1 MESRDE
7 ISQPILECDGQ
18 LFKRLLE
25 AATIWLEKHTAFIN
39 SLNVYPVP
47 DGDTGTNM
55 LLTMQAVLKEIAPSP
70 EHSIGAMA
78 QVVAYGA
85 RMGSR
90 GNSGVI
96 LSQIFRG
103 MAKNLDGKEAMRAI
117 DLAASMREAAR
128 TAYKGVIKPV
138 EGTILTVAREVAEAA
153 EAAASHVT
161 DLCQLLEI
169 MVHEARESVARTPS
183 LLPVLQEAGVVDAGG
198 QGLCII
204 LEGFLRYMQ
213 GQPLDVDVA
222 LNAVADL
229 KASFEGEYGYDVQFV
244 LRGRD
249 LDVESIRTEISQMG
263 ESALVVGDSAS
274 VKVHIHTQE
283 PGNPLNYAASLGSL
297 SKITVENMQEQYQ
310 EFVLKAAQGAA
321 APTEVPASKAKA
333 SEVAIVTVASGE
345 GLMKVFK
352 SLGASAIVSG
362 GQTMNPSTEEL
373 LKAIEGLESPNVIVL
388 PNNPNIIMASG
399 QAGEMTKKNVRI
411 VPSKTIPQGISALL
425 AFSYQADWET
435 NLKLMEQALRSV
447 KTAEITTA
455 VRAVQVNGLSVKE
468 GEFIGLLDDQLQ
480 ASSHSLMEIAFEMLS
495 RMRAEENEIITIYYG
510 KDVSQE
516 EAEKLAEEIRKRYPG
531 QEVELIDGSQ
541 PYYHYIL
548 SVE

>member
-283 PGNPLNYAASLGSL
+283 PGTPLNYAASLGSL

-388 PNNPNIIMASG
+388 PNNPNIIMASR
-399 QAGEMTKKNVRI
+399 QAGEMTKKNIRI

-480 ASSHSLMEIAFEMLS
+480 ASGHSLMEIAFEMLS
-495 RMRAEENEIITIYYG
+495 RMRAEENEIITVYYG

>member
-198 QGLCII
+198 QGLCVI

-222 LNAVADL
+222 LNTVSDL

-283 PGNPLNYAASLGSL
+283 PGTPLNYAASLGSL

-388 PNNPNIIMASG
+388 PNNPNIIMASR

-480 ASSHSLMEIAFEMLS
+480 ASGHSLMEIAFKLLS
-495 RMRAEENEIITIYYG
+495 RMRAEENEIITVYYG